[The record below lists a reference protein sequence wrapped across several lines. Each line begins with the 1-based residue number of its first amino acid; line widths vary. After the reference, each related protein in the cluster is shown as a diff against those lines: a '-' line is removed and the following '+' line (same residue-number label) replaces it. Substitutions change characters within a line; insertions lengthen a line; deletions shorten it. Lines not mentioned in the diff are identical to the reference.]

1 MVLIFDMKKIIFFL
15 LIAFTFMT
23 KSSHAQSDWLPWEPL
38 YKDRQIEVEVSFKLY
53 KNSCADGGRYSQI
66 KYRVTGETRSYNFF
80 INWKMNYVNCEGFLY
95 YKINSLNI
103 GSESK
108 LMENQLDQFVYYP
121 SESDFTCSSLENHFY
136 EVDTASTESYGSGI
150 KEQSHNI
157 KMITYYD
164 PAYRQAYYLVW
175 DTRTGANLQY
185 YWSDSLRWDT
195 MAFNIP
201 SPPLPGVLEGKVMFD
216 VYFDTM
222 MKRAFYIVWDTKT
235 GRSIQY
241 VWEDGS
247 WTDLKINLPQQPI
260 ENPKGDV
267 MVSTY
272 YSEVEKKAFYT
283 FYDTEGGKSI
293 QFFWSD
299 DHWNDLKYEL
309 PPDPLKYKR

>member
-1 MVLIFDMKKIIFFL
+1 MVSIFDMKKIIFFL

-23 KSSHAQSDWLPWEPL
+23 KSSHAQSD
-38 YKDRQIEVEVSFKLY
+38 
-53 KNSCADGGRYSQI
+53 
-66 KYRVTGETRSYNFF
+66 
-80 INWKMNYVNCEGFLY
+80 
-95 YKINSLNI
+95 
-103 GSESK
+103 
-108 LMENQLDQFVYYP
+108 
-121 SESDFTCSSLENHFY
+121 
-136 EVDTASTESYGSGI
+136 
-150 KEQSHNI
+150 NI

-216 VYFDTM
+216 VYYDTM

-241 VWEDGS
+241 VWDEGA
-247 WTDLKINLPQQPI
+247 WTDLKVNLPQQPI

-283 FYDTEGGKSI
+283 FYETEGGKSI